1 VGRLISPRPVAAATI
16 ECCGL
21 TKRFGGTVALDAVDV
36 TIEPG
41 TVHALV
47 GENGAGKSTL
57 GKVIAGVLQPDDG
70 QLRID
75 GDPVQLRSPR
85 TALDLGITMVAQEL
99 SLVPA
104 RSVLDNV
111 FLGIESNRR
120 GVLSAREAK
129 ARFAELAERYG
140 IELEPS
146 ARVGALPV
154 AQQQRVEILRALAR
168 DARVVVMDEPTAR
181 LSHRE
186 AEALGDS
193 LRSLAERG
201 VTVIYVSHFLDEVLG
216 LADRITVLRN
226 GRVIRTGA
234 TEDETRSSLVE
245 GIAGRRLDAA
255 YPKRRPIPESA
266 EVVLAVR
273 GLSRAAEFDDVSIEV
288 RAGEIV
294 TLAGLVGS
302 GRTEVARAVFGATQ
316 PSSGTMELAGQP
328 YRPSSPRQAI
338 DRGVAMIPESRRTEG
353 LLLNRSV
360 TDNVSLPHLDR
371 FSRIGVVRGEAERTE
386 VSTAVTDVQLTG
398 ASIDTPMYGLS
409 GGNQQKALFARW
421 LIDPPTLL
429 VADEPTRGVDVGSK
443 RAIYD
448 LLADLAERGM
458 AILTVSSEIDEV
470 LGISHRI
477 IVMKEGRVVGELAGD
492 DATDVE
498 LMALAF
504 GVDEA

>member
-1 VGRLISPRPVAAATI
+1 M
-16 ECCGL
+16 
-21 TKRFGGTVALDAVDV
+21 ALDSVDV
-36 TIEPG
+36 RIEPG

-57 GKVIAGVLQPDDG
+57 GKVIAGVHQPDEG
-70 QLRID
+70 ELLI
-75 GDPVQLRSPR
+75 GGTPVQLRTPKA
-85 TALDLGITMVAQEL
+85 ALDLGITMVAQEL
-99 SLVPA
+99 SLVPT

-111 FLGIESNRR
+111 FLGIESHRR
-120 GVLSAREAK
+120 GVLAGRAARD
-129 ARFAELAERYG
+129 RFDALADRHG
-140 IELEPS
+140 IDLDPS
-146 ARVGALPV
+146 ARVGSLPV

-181 LSHRE
+181 LSHGE

-193 LRSLAERG
+193 LRGLAAGG
-201 VTVIYVSHFLDEVLG
+201 VTVIYVSHFLDEVLA
-216 LADRITVLRN
+216 LADTITVLRN
-226 GRVIRTGA
+226 GRVIRTGP
-234 TEDETRSSLVE
+234 TETETRASLVE

-255 YPKRRPIPESA
+255 YPERRSVPDDA
-266 EVVLAVR
+266 EVVLRVH
-273 GLSRAAEFDDVSIEV
+273 GLSRPGEFEDVSLQV

-302 GRTEVARAVFGATQ
+302 GRTEVARAVFGATR
-316 PSSGTMELAGQP
+316 PAAGTMELRGSP
-328 YRPSSPRQAI
+328 YRPSSPRRAI
-338 DRGVAMIPESRRTEG
+338 DDGVAMIPESRRTEG
-353 LLLNRSV
+353 LLLGRPV

-371 FSRIGVVRGEAERTE
+371 FSRSGVVQGQAERRE
-386 VSTAVTDVQLTG
+386 VSTAVGDVQLTG
-398 ASIDTPMYGLS
+398 ASIDTPMHGLS

-421 LIDPPTLL
+421 LIDPPDLL

-448 LLADLAERGM
+448 LLVDLAERGM

-477 IVMKEGRVVGELAGD
+477 IVMKEGRVVGELDGD
-492 DATDVE
+492 GATDAE

-504 GVDEA
+504 GVDEVDAVAPTDGGDR